1 MEKLAIGVDVGTT
14 QAKAVAFQAN
24 GTVVASSYV
33 RYPLIQETEGMAEQ
47 DPETLF
53 QAVVNCIRTVTQQV
67 KNQPIGLISFA
78 SAMHGLI
85 AMDAQGRPLTQV
97 ITWAD
102 TRASDYA
109 EALKETPAAQ
119 LFYQL
124 TGMPVHPMAP
134 LYKIRWLQEN
144 QPAVPPAAADLGL
157 FNIHTRQ
164 WESSILAYLSI
175 EEEQLPKVAP
185 STFIFPALAPSWQEM
200 LGVEEETVLVLGG
213 ADGPLSNLG
222 LGALGMGVAT
232 LTVGTSGALRYIVE
246 EPFLHPQGE
255 TFCFA
260 LDEQHW
266 VIGGASSNG
275 AVALDWA
282 SQTIFAEERQQAIQ
296 NGTNLYDPIM
306 AKIATVPAGA
316 NGLLFHPYLLGERAP
331 LWNAE
336 ASASFIGLRKNHHAG
351 HLARAVV
358 EGICFNLKTILE
370 DLKQLGGPVQ
380 EIRATGGFADSP
392 VFRQIMADVL
402 GETLSFTDSTEASAL
417 GAVLLGWQGLGQ
429 LPNLQAAA
437 QQVLIH
443 ETVTPRADQ
452 LLVYQELYPVFQET
466 QQVLAQ
472 SYQKLAEFRK

>member
-1 MEKLAIGVDVGTT
+1 
-14 QAKAVAFQAN
+14 
-24 GTVVASSYV
+24 
-33 RYPLIQETEGMAEQ
+33 
-47 DPETLF
+47 
-53 QAVVNCIRTVTQQV
+53 
-67 KNQPIGLISFA
+67 
-78 SAMHGLI
+78 
-85 AMDAQGRPLTQV
+85 
-97 ITWAD
+97 
-102 TRASDYA
+102 
-109 EALKETPAAQ
+109 
-119 LFYQL
+119 
-124 TGMPVHPMAP
+124 
-134 LYKIRWLQEN
+134 
-144 QPAVPPAAADLGL
+144 
-157 FNIHTRQ
+157 
-164 WESSILAYLSI
+164 
-175 EEEQLPKVAP
+175 
-185 STFIFPALAPSWQEM
+185 
-200 LGVEEETVLVLGG
+200 
-213 ADGPLSNLG
+213 
-222 LGALGMGVAT
+222 
-232 LTVGTSGALRYIVE
+232 VE

-452 LLVYQELYPVFQET
+452 LLSYQKLYPVFQET